1 MEEQQLKK
9 RGRKPKIKN
18 ADVVLV
24 NNEKSEPKKRGR
36 KKKWEI
42 TEMTTSN
49 IINDSSKLNVLPKED
64 FVVGKEYITN
74 SLKFGNLNIKLH
86 EVENKKDLVFEE
98 EIKAKNSSC
107 LLDISTDDEDTQPK
121 KDNFK
126 TKKIK
131 NLHVYNNKTKTD
143 CKLRCF
149 NCHHHFDGAVFYM
162 PIDYEQKLD
171 RYKIFGNFC
180 SPNCVKAYAFDNPL
194 KINKPYLVAQFYRKL
209 FGVNFKITPAPP
221 ILKLKEYGGD
231 MTIEEYRKCL
241 YNNDRYTLSNINS
254 KIITI
259 T

>member
-9 RGRKPKIKN
+9 RGRKPKIKDN
-18 ADVVLV
+18 DVDVIKE
-24 NNEKSEPKKRGR
+24 EKNTPKKRGR

-64 FVVGKEYITN
+64 FVIGKEYTTN

-98 EIKAKNSSC
+98 ESNKTKNSSC
-107 LLDISTDDEDTQPK
+107 LLDISSDDEELQSK
-121 KDNFK
+121 KDILK

-131 NLHVYNNKTKTD
+131 NLQLYNIKTKSE

-194 KINKPYLVAQFYRKL
+194 KINKP
-209 FGVNFKITPAPP
+209 
-221 ILKLKEYGGD
+221 
-231 MTIEEYRKCL
+231 
-241 YNNDRYTLSNINS
+241 
-254 KIITI
+254 
-259 T
+259 